1 MRMNPFNP
9 QLPARPDFF
18 VGREPEIKEF
28 YNFLNQTIYHS
39 PMNMAITGNRGMGK
53 TSLLVTF
60 EQMAK
65 ENGCLTIRLSN
76 YEGNVSNIIEL
87 TEFISSN
94 LKREVISKSIVD
106 GIEEWLKT
114 FKPVIEWNDIAFSIE
129 KQQIIQELLAE
140 RLLKIWDKVKDKY
153 KAIVIFIDEAESLE
167 KVEGSLPFLREVFQ
181 KLSLKANYMLVI
193 AGKLNFPERMSESF
207 SPLNRFFPVH
217 KLERFNN
224 EEISKYLNRKL
235 SSVGVIIDNL
245 TISKLTL
252 LSEGH
257 PYVLVAMSYL
267 IFDSLNDNENNINLP
282 IVERCMS
289 KIKGKLAQDFFAP
302 MYHPLSK
309 KAKKIICDISNNI
322 KGLDFTFKEATNWTK
337 MGGNYLSPYILELTR
352 KGIIN
357 RPERANYQIF
367 HSLFKNYLKENC
379 VQQK

>member
-1 MRMNPFNP
+1 MNPFNP

-28 YNFLNQTIYHS
+28 YNFLCQTIQSS

-53 TSLLVTF
+53 TSLLLKF

-65 ENGCLTIRLSN
+65 ENNCLTIRLSN
-76 YEGNVSNIIEL
+76 YEGNVNSIVEL

-94 LKREVISKSIVD
+94 LKREVISKNFVE
-106 GIEEWLKT
+106 GVEQWLKT
-114 FKPVIEWNDIAFSIE
+114 FKPTIEWNDLAFSIE
-129 KQQIIQELLAE
+129 KQQIVQELLTE
-140 RLLKIWDKVKDKY
+140 RLLRIWDKVKYKY

-181 KLSLKANYMLVI
+181 KLSLDANYMLVI

-217 KLERFNN
+217 KLERFN
-224 EEISKYLNRKL
+224 EEETSKYLNRKL
-235 SSVGVIIDNL
+235 NSVNVKVDEEV
-245 TISKLTL
+245 ISKLTL

-267 IFDSLNDNENNINLP
+267 IFDSLEDIDNKINIK
-282 IVERCMS
+282 IVDRCMD

-302 MYHPLSK
+302 MYHPLSR
-309 KAKKIICDISNNI
+309 KAKKIICEISNNVND
-322 KGLDFTFKEATNWTK
+322 LDFTFKDAINWTK
-337 MGGNYLSPYILELTR
+337 MEGNYLSPYMLELTR

-367 HSLFKNYLKENC
+367 HSLFKTYLKENC
-379 VQQK
+379 IQKI